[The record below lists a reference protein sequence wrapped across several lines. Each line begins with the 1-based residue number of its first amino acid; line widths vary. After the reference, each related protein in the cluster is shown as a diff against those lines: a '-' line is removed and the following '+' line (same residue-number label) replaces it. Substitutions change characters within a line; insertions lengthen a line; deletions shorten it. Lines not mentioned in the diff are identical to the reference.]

1 MDSEISAKAY
11 KLREI
16 LSEHSYKYHVL
27 DNPDISDA
35 DYDRLYKELK
45 DLELNHPEII
55 VPESPT
61 QRIGEK
67 KSRDFES
74 IQHNPPMMSLGNT
87 FNKEDLDLW
96 VERTKR
102 TLNSDFGIT
111 CELKIDGYRRFNP
124 WKWI

>member
-67 KSRDFES
+67 SQEILNQF
-74 IQHNPPMMSLGNT
+74 NT
-87 FNKEDLDLW
+87 
-96 VERTKR
+96 
-102 TLNSDFGIT
+102 IHQ
-111 CELKIDGYRRFNP
+111 
-124 WKWI
+124 